1 MDYSAFAQ
9 GWEEKG
15 DKNRQSRLDN
25 LKLWSEYKK
34 ANPYASLEE
43 LQAYRDSLA
52 GGSNYLGKVLPT
64 STVLQT
70 LADRNRSNYDQ
81 AMLERTYGNMEARAK
96 VMGTMQADI
105 DNAIMQ
111 SGGTNLAGAAQ
122 DFLARYPELQ
132 STPDIAKRIVGQFS
146 EGRFNALKVKS
157 IEESMPT
164 VTRLIASNPNMT
176 ADELAAATNLPK
188 GIAKGAMTQA
198 QEALRQK
205 NYDWYAR
212 HNDRIID
219 RAVDLA
225 KDGMDI
231 SKSLEQSIAEI
242 DPSKKVDE
250 SKDIISKYV
259 SIVQQ
264 KAKQVQDDRQRDIN
278 DRASREFTDLQE
290 FALKSSQ
297 IRRAIQYNDFDQA
310 RAALEN
316 LIKRRVPTDLQDSFE
331 RAEIDEILDYVGTEL
346 SQVREDQ
353 MMQLREKNKETAGAA
368 RKADISADT
377 KLIERYYGKGKNF
390 TPNAQ
395 VGPDRQI
402 NGNTAIAASQLAQ
415 QYDLNPYNLD
425 AITRA
430 WQAAPNLDGTSQV
443 QDLVAAALPALQRMG
458 VGTRANQ
465 TSSIDF
471 QTELRSGLAFNR
483 PRTYEEVRDQQMDA
497 ATTRIDLASNYA
509 DQIGFALDKIDYAD
523 RTVEDYERAISHMEQ
538 LKDKINRESQA
549 WRESNDYLERYRMRW
564 EKISRDSKG
573 WDSAEMRALENDE
586 NNAKEK
592 FFRDDI
598 DFSIDLYKREI
609 EKLKRQA
616 PKTVPQKGD
625 IQSTT
630 GSTSPVG
637 RAVSN
642 FFDAQSAGQAIN
654 SALDP
659 IRRQSAWLGQMVY
672 DQTDAELAAKQKL
685 LKFVENAGGHQ
696 SIANRIFANFGPK
709 AQNGSTQKANAKVQE
724 FIADPTK
731 FMRENQAWLE
741 DK

>member
-242 DPSKKVDE
+242 DPSK
-250 SKDIISKYV
+250 
-259 SIVQQ
+259 
-264 KAKQVQDDRQRDIN
+264 
-278 DRASREFTDLQE
+278 
-290 FALKSSQ
+290 
-297 IRRAIQYNDFDQA
+297 
-310 RAALEN
+310 
-316 LIKRRVPTDLQDSFE
+316 
-331 RAEIDEILDYVGTEL
+331 
-346 SQVREDQ
+346 
-353 MMQLREKNKETAGAA
+353 
-368 RKADISADT
+368 
-377 KLIERYYGKGKNF
+377 
-390 TPNAQ
+390 
-395 VGPDRQI
+395 
-402 NGNTAIAASQLAQ
+402 
-415 QYDLNPYNLD
+415 
-425 AITRA
+425 
-430 WQAAPNLDGTSQV
+430 
-443 QDLVAAALPALQRMG
+443 
-458 VGTRANQ
+458 
-465 TSSIDF
+465 
-471 QTELRSGLAFNR
+471 
-483 PRTYEEVRDQQMDA
+483 
-497 ATTRIDLASNYA
+497 
-509 DQIGFALDKIDYAD
+509 
-523 RTVEDYERAISHMEQ
+523 
-538 LKDKINRESQA
+538 
-549 WRESNDYLERYRMRW
+549 
-564 EKISRDSKG
+564 
-573 WDSAEMRALENDE
+573 
-586 NNAKEK
+586 
-592 FFRDDI
+592 
-598 DFSIDLYKREI
+598 
-609 EKLKRQA
+609 
-616 PKTVPQKGD
+616 
-625 IQSTT
+625 
-630 GSTSPVG
+630 
-637 RAVSN
+637 
-642 FFDAQSAGQAIN
+642 
-654 SALDP
+654 
-659 IRRQSAWLGQMVY
+659 
-672 DQTDAELAAKQKL
+672 
-685 LKFVENAGGHQ
+685 
-696 SIANRIFANFGPK
+696 
-709 AQNGSTQKANAKVQE
+709 
-724 FIADPTK
+724 
-731 FMRENQAWLE
+731 
-741 DK
+741 